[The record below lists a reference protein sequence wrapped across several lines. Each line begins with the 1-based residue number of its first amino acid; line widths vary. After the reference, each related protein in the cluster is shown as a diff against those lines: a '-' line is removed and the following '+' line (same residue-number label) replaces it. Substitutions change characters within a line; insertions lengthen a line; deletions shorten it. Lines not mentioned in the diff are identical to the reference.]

1 MTAPNGSGFAKATMR
16 HCGLLMLATALCLPA
31 SAGDS
36 MRCGDRIVATGAMPA
51 EVLGACGPPAYRDPW
66 VFQHPVHHGA
76 VADVEEWYYNFGPNQ
91 LLRILRFRHGRL
103 AEIGADGYGYAE
115 PPARRCEPG
124 AIVEG
129 LSKFRLLLL
138 CGAPAT
144 REALSLLRPLRDR
157 RTGAIVP
164 GYEEPVYGERWV
176 YDFGSRYLL
185 RLVTLEDGR
194 VVDVDSGARG
204 SDAR

>member
-1 MTAPNGSGFAKATMR
+1 MTARGGSGFAKATMQKF
-16 HCGLLMLATALCLPA
+16 GMVLLAAALARPA
-31 SAGDS
+31 AAGES
-36 MRCGDRIVATGAMPA
+36 MRCGDRLVAAGALAA
-51 EVLGACGPPAYRDPW
+51 EVLGACGEPAYRDRWLFP
-66 VFQHPVHHGA
+66 HPVHHGA

-91 LLRILRFRHGRL
+91 LLRILRFRDGRL
-103 AEIGADGYGYAE
+103 AEISADGYGWAD

-138 CGAPAT
+138 CGEPAT
-144 REALSLLRPLRDR
+144 RESLSLLRPLRDR

-164 GYEEPVYGERWV
+164 GYHEPVYEERWV
-176 YDFGSRYLL
+176 YDLGARYLL

-204 SDAR
+204 SDPR